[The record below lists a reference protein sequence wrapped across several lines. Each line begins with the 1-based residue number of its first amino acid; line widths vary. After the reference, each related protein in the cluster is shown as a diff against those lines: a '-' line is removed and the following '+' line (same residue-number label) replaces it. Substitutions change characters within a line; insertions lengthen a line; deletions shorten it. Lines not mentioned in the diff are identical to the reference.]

1 MYKQAVYHT
10 LALFLVFSFAFAGA
24 SEEASLNNSLGMTL
38 VRIAPGSFQMGSTE
52 GDYDEIPIHEVTL
65 SQSFYMGAT
74 PVTNAQY
81 EHFNPEHR
89 TLRGKR
95 GLSTEDDD
103 AVIFV
108 SWLEAAD
115 FCDWLSQKEGKPYRL
130 PTEAEWEYA
139 CRAGTMTRFYTG
151 DELPEVY
158 YREQKAHLEP
168 VPVPLRVGQTPPNP
182 WGLMDM
188 HGLVEEWCLDGYG
201 PYPDTKQTDPIGYED
216 SISKVTRGG
225 SHGVELWYLRSAN
238 RLGALPDDKN
248 WLIGFRVVLAP
259 VPPSLPLVSEKE
271 LWAKNVQQDAFEWPP
286 APPKDNGYFE
296 GPIPFVHIPEG
307 SRGPLFSQHN
317 HCPDITFMPNGDLFA
332 TWYTTL
338 EEKGRELAVAA
349 ARLRRGADAW
359 DPASLFYKVP
369 DRNMHATALWRDRDS
384 DTVYHFQG
392 ISASYGWANLALF
405 CRTST
410 DNGATWTGHRWMR
423 FERGLRNMP
432 IAGAFKTRQGAI
444 ILPCDAVTGGNG
456 GSTIHISLDTG
467 KTWTEPG
474 ADTPAPVFEEG
485 ASGGTIAGIHA
496 GVVELNNGSLFALGR
511 GDSIN
516 GRMPQSLSK
525 DLGRSWTYGASPF
538 PPIGGG
544 QRLVLLRL
552 MEGPLLFVSFTD
564 PQHGHPQGLQF
575 KDASTHEFTGYGMYA
590 ALSYDDGATWPVYK
604 LLTPGGDNFPAG
616 GNTRAFTATPTQAEP
631 AGYLAAT
638 QTPDRVIHLIS
649 SRLHYRFDLKWLE
662 TPCDPVDIPAGTK

>member
-1 MYKQAVYHT
+1 MHKNAVYRI
-10 LALFLVFSFAFAGA
+10 LVVLLVVFYGFAGA
-24 SEEASLNNSLGMTL
+24 SEDASLTNSLGMTL
-38 VRIAPGSFQMGSTE
+38 VRIAPGSFQMGSTN
-52 GDYDEIPIHEVTL
+52 GDYDEMPVHEVTL
-65 SQSFYMGAT
+65 SRPFYMSAT

-81 EHFNPEHR
+81 EAFDPAHR
-89 TLRGKR
+89 ALRGKR
-95 GLSTEDDD
+95 GLSKEDDE

-115 FCDWLSQKEGKPYRL
+115 FCDWLSEKEGKPYRL

-139 CRAGTMTRFYTG
+139 CRAGTTARYFTG
-151 DELPEVY
+151 DELPEGY
-158 YREQKAHLEP
+158 HREQRAHLEP
-168 VPVPLRVGQTPPNP
+168 MPVSLRVGQTAANT

-201 PYPDTKQTDPIGYED
+201 PYPEAKQTDPIGYEN

-225 SHGVELWYLRSAN
+225 SHGVEVQYLRSAN

-248 WLIGFRVVLAP
+248 WLVGFRVVQAS
-259 VPPSLPLVSEKE
+259 VPPSLPFDPEKE
-271 LWAKNVQQDAFEWPP
+271 LWETNVRQDAFEWPST
-286 APPKDNGYFE
+286 PPKDNGYFE
-296 GPIPFVHIPEG
+296 GPIPFVHIPDG

-332 TWYTTL
+332 TWYTTVS
-338 EEKGRELAVAA
+338 EKGRELAVAA
-349 ARLRRGADAW
+349 ARLRQGADQW

-369 DRNMHATALWRDRDS
+369 DRNMHATALFRDRDS
-384 DTVYHFQG
+384 NTVFHFQG
-392 ISASYGWANLALF
+392 IAASYGWANLAVF

-410 DNGATWTGHRWMR
+410 DNGVTWSGHQWMR

-432 IAGAFKTRQGAI
+432 IAGAFSTQKGAI
-444 ILPCDAVTGGNG
+444 ILPCDAVTGGDG
-456 GSTIHISLDTG
+456 GSTIHVSLDKG

-496 GVVELNNGSLFALGR
+496 GVVELNDGRLFALGR

-516 GRMPQSLSK
+516 GHMPQSISE
-525 DLGRSWTYGASPF
+525 DLGRSWTYSASPF

-544 QRLVLLRL
+544 QRLVLMRL
-552 MEGPLLFVSFTD
+552 LEGPLLFVSFTD
-564 PQHGHPQGLQF
+564 PQHDRPQGLQF
-575 KDASTHEFTGYGMYA
+575 KDASDHEFTGYGMYA
-590 ALSYDDGATWPVYK
+590 ALSYDDGGTWSVHK
-604 LLTPGGDNFPAG
+604 LLTPGQGAFPPS
-616 GNTRAFTATPTQAEP
+616 GNTRAFTATATQAEP

-662 TPCDPVDIPAGTK
+662 LPCAAVVKAND

>member
-1 MYKQAVYHT
+1 
-10 LALFLVFSFAFAGA
+10 
-24 SEEASLNNSLGMTL
+24 
-38 VRIAPGSFQMGSTE
+38 
-52 GDYDEIPIHEVTL
+52 
-65 SQSFYMGAT
+65 
-74 PVTNAQY
+74 
-81 EHFNPEHR
+81 
-89 TLRGKR
+89 
-95 GLSTEDDD
+95 
-103 AVIFV
+103 
-108 SWLEAAD
+108 
-115 FCDWLSQKEGKPYRL
+115 
-130 PTEAEWEYA
+130 
-139 CRAGTMTRFYTG
+139 
-151 DELPEVY
+151 
-158 YREQKAHLEP
+158 
-168 VPVPLRVGQTPPNP
+168 
-182 WGLMDM
+182 
-188 HGLVEEWCLDGYG
+188 
-201 PYPDTKQTDPIGYED
+201 
-216 SISKVTRGG
+216 
-225 SHGVELWYLRSAN
+225 
-238 RLGALPDDKN
+238 
-248 WLIGFRVVLAP
+248 
-259 VPPSLPLVSEKE
+259 
-271 LWAKNVQQDAFEWPP
+271 
-286 APPKDNGYFE
+286 
-296 GPIPFVHIPEG
+296 
-307 SRGPLFSQHN
+307 
-317 HCPDITFMPNGDLFA
+317 
-332 TWYTTL
+332 
-338 EEKGRELAVAA
+338 
-349 ARLRRGADAW
+349 
-359 DPASLFYKVP
+359 
-369 DRNMHATALWRDRDS
+369 MHATALWRDRDS